1 MRRSMPRE
9 IFALYLTG
17 YTRGIRMR
25 KLFNF
30 LQYNNAVPIALFV
43 IFGATGATFAA
54 SPEVREAVL
63 SAEQVVQSVDNTY
76 IVSAD
81 LASRDFGLVVTKIEE
96 DEEYY
101 Y

>member
-1 MRRSMPRE
+1 MSR
-9 IFALYLTG
+9 LW
-17 YTRGIRMR
+17 
-25 KLFNF
+25 NF
-30 LQYNNAVPIALFV
+30 LQYHNAVPIALFV

-63 SAEQVVQSVDNTY
+63 SAEQIVQSVDNTY

-101 Y
+101 YVSYTYRTIAIVD